1 VIDTLL
7 GVNVKKTKQRLRHIV
22 NAKMIYAE
30 VLRDLGYGCSIIA
43 KSLKMNHATILH
55 YFKVFP
61 GYIASDSLLRN
72 NYERIKSEF
81 DKEYDPIYYLSD
93 NELKKEIISL
103 RIEKELLTSELS
115 NANSA
120 LFIIE
125 TKENRF
131 KDIFDLIESR
141 TRVGTDEEIL
151 SKLNRFYNG
160 VYN

>member
-1 VIDTLL
+1 M
-7 GVNVKKTKQRLRHIV
+7 

-93 NELKKEIISL
+93 NELK
-103 RIEKELLTSELS
+103 
-115 NANSA
+115 N
-120 LFIIE
+120 
-125 TKENRF
+125 
-131 KDIFDLIESR
+131 LIESR